1 MLKTVFNLLFKL
13 VKVLVIS
20 CYLDVYI
27 HVIFPVY
34 FVSGFESKI
43 SLILGCVKENV
54 SGILNRI
61 Q

>member
-13 VKVLVIS
+13 VKVFIIS
-20 CYLDVYI
+20 YYLDVYI

-43 SLILGCVKENV
+43 PLILGYVKENV
-54 SGILNRI
+54 SGILKRI